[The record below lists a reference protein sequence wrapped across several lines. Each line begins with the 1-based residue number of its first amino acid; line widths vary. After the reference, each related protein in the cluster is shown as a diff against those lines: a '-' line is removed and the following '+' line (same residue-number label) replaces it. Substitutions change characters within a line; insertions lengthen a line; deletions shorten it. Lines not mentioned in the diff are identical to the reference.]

1 VVRPLDASVLQA
13 SLMQFPNCSFLAHAG
28 STGLRRL
35 AGYAPAR
42 SVVRCFT
49 VGRSAWDMV
58 AADHR
63 KGRTMV
69 SAIDSTRLVSAQYAL
84 KNLRGSDDNNSQS
97 ATDSSG
103 AASILS
109 SYGLDPDTSS
119 LLSNNALASLLDTL
133 SAQSDQTEETTD
145 TSNDNPDMTS
155 SSFMAMLKK
164 QLEEAAE
171 REGTDG
177 TAHDMLAA
185 LENGTLTISDPTQGV
200 SITAWDVDN
209 PDEADTDSKP
219 GTDIE
224 ASGWNDFLNAHLKRG
239 DDASFVK
246 QGDHYVDKI
255 DNSSAHFGQ
264 IGLNFYYLTWPQA
277 TAK

>member
-1 VVRPLDASVLQA
+1 
-13 SLMQFPNCSFLAHAG
+13 
-28 STGLRRL
+28 
-35 AGYAPAR
+35 
-42 SVVRCFT
+42 
-49 VGRSAWDMV
+49 
-58 AADHR
+58 
-63 KGRTMV
+63 MV

-84 KNLRGSDDNNSQS
+84 KNLRGSDDDDSQS
-97 ATDSSG
+97 ATASSG

-119 LLSNNALASLLDTL
+119 LLSNNALASLLDRL
-133 SAQSDQTEETTD
+133 STQNDQTDDTTD
-145 TSNDNPDMTS
+145 TSSDKPDVTS

-164 QLEEAAE
+164 QLEEAAKQ
-171 REGTDG
+171 EGADG

-185 LENGTLTISDPTQGV
+185 LENGTLTISDPIQGV

-219 GTDIE
+219 GIDID

-246 QGDHYVDKI
+246 QGDHYVDKA
-255 DNSSAHFGQ
+255 DGSNAYFGQ
-264 IGLNFYYLTWPQA
+264 IGSDFYYLTWPQT